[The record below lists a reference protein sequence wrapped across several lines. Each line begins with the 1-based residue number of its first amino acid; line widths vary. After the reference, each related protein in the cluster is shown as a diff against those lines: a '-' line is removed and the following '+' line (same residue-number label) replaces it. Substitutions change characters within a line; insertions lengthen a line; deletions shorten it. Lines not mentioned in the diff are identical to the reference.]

1 MSSRALGSWH
11 TSVSIAAAPGVQ
23 ACREPVQGYPQ
34 RVTNAIPQLDLG
46 TPVPVSV
53 VMPVLNEEPFLAAAC
68 DAVLNNGYDG
78 PLELV
83 IALGPSTDGTDAIA
97 EAIAADHRVILVA
110 NPTGATPSGLNLA
123 IAASRHPVIVRTDGH
138 ARLPHGYLADAVAV
152 LARTGAANV
161 GGRMVPTAHTV
172 LGKAIAVGMSS
183 PWGIGGAGH
192 RVGGVAG
199 PADSVYLGAFRREAL
214 RAVGGFDDHFIRA
227 QDWELNYR
235 LRRAGFEVYFVPT
248 MRVPYEPRRSW
259 RALARQFHE
268 SGRWRREVVRAH
280 PDSRSLRYFAAPV
293 ATLAVGGGIVAGL
306 VGLVTTLDWLALG
319 FVAPLA
325 YVAGVMLASI
335 THLRDLP
342 ARSLALL
349 PGVFATMHMAWG
361 AGYLRGIR

>member
-1 MSSRALGSWH
+1 
-11 TSVSIAAAPGVQ
+11 
-23 ACREPVQGYPQ
+23 
-34 RVTNAIPQLDLG
+34 
-46 TPVPVSV
+46 
-53 VMPVLNEEPFLAAAC
+53 
-68 DAVLNNGYDG
+68 
-78 PLELV
+78 
-83 IALGPSTDGTDAIA
+83 
-97 EAIAADHRVILVA
+97 
-110 NPTGATPSGLNLA
+110 
-123 IAASRHPVIVRTDGH
+123 
-138 ARLPHGYLADAVAV
+138 
-152 LARTGAANV
+152 
-161 GGRMVPTAHTV
+161 
-172 LGKAIAVGMSS
+172 
-183 PWGIGGAGH
+183 
-192 RVGGVAG
+192 
-199 PADSVYLGAFRREAL
+199 
-214 RAVGGFDDHFIRA
+214 
-227 QDWELNYR
+227 
-235 LRRAGFEVYFVPT
+235 
-248 MRVPYEPRRSW
+248 VPYEPRRSW